1 MPITVK
7 SMLSRF
13 AIARPI
19 PDAAPDT
26 TANSFLI

>member
-1 MPITVK
+1 
-7 SMLSRF
+7 MLSRF